1 MENNKLIKRETDL
14 LKRVSNA
21 MSLTQKLLSDK
32 TQKNPEEHNSL
43 PPRMYLNDFHKESSE
58 KSQREVNEMMK
69 NPLTVEQMKEQIA
82 RLSEGAEEE
91 FLKQAPEIQ
100 KIAAS
105 MKTPLRIREIA
116 SIYRWL
122 GRKQITLDMLPLDV
136 LEEFKQ
142 RRQYQTH
149 LRKH

>member
-1 MENNKLIKRETDL
+1 MENE
-14 LKRVSNA
+14 
-21 MSLTQKLLSDK
+21 
-32 TQKNPEEHNSL
+32 SL
-43 PPRMYLNDFHKESSE
+43 PPRQYLNDFHKEHSE
-58 KSQREVNEMMK
+58 KAQREVNEMMK
-69 NPLTVEQMKEQIA
+69 TPMTYEQMKEQIA

-105 MKTPLRIREIA
+105 MKTPLKIREIA

-122 GRKQITLDMLPLDV
+122 GRKQITLDILPLDV

-142 RRQYQTH
+142 TRLYQTH